1 MTEGQ
6 TKDVMPGGTAIVLCD
21 VDGTL
26 IDNSYFHAV
35 AWWRACRECGVT
47 VPMAR
52 LHRLVGMGADQF
64 IESLFQRRWPE
75 LAEAHS
81 RHIAPFFDEMV
92 AFEGA
97 SELLRRLAWEG
108 VRPVLVTSSRPEEV
122 DEQRRILGADDAI
135 HDVATLHDAGAS
147 KPAPDLF
154 AAALQKTGAVAEQAL
169 AVGDTG
175 WDIEAARKAGVACV
189 AVQSGGWSRQEL
201 VEAGPLDVYD
211 GVEQLLG
218 EFDRTPF
225 ARLARTGRLDI

>member
-1 MTEGQ
+1 
-6 TKDVMPGGTAIVLCD
+6 MPRGPAFALLD

-26 IDNSYFHAV
+26 IDNSYFHAI
-35 AWWRACRECGVT
+35 AWWRACRDSGVT

-64 IESLFQRRWPE
+64 IDALFQRAWPE

-92 AFEGA
+92 PFQGA
-97 SELLRRLAWEG
+97 SELLHRLAGEG

-122 DEQRRILGADDAI
+122 DKLRQILGADEAI
-135 HDVATLHDAGAS
+135 HDVATLRDADAS

-154 AAALQKTGAVAEQAL
+154 AAALKKTGAAAEHAL

-175 WDIEAARKAGVACV
+175 WDITAAGEAGVACL

-201 VEAGPLDVYD
+201 VEAGAADVYG
-211 GVEQLLG
+211 GVGQLLS
-218 EFDRTPF
+218 EFDRTPL
-225 ARLARTGRLDI
+225 ARLARAARLDT

>member
-1 MTEGQ
+1 MMSRG
-6 TKDVMPGGTAIVLCD
+6 PAIVLLD

-35 AWWRACRECGVT
+35 AWWRACRDCGVT

-64 IESLFQRRWPE
+64 IETLFQSAWPE

-92 AFEGA
+92 PFQGA
-97 SELLRRLAWEG
+97 SELLHRLAG
-108 VRPVLVTSSRPEEV
+108 AGMRPVLVTSSRPQEL
-122 DEQRRILGADDAI
+122 DELRRILGADEAI
-135 HDVATLHDAGAS
+135 HEVITLHDTDAS

-154 AAALQKTGAVAEQAL
+154 AAALKKTGGSAQHAL
-169 AVGDTG
+169 ALGDTG
-175 WDIEAARKAGVACV
+175 WDIVAAREAGVACL

-201 VEAGPLDVYD
+201 IEAGAADVYD
-211 GVEQLLG
+211 SVGQLLS
-218 EFDRTPF
+218 EFDRTPL
-225 ARLARTGRLDI
+225 ARLARVDRLDT